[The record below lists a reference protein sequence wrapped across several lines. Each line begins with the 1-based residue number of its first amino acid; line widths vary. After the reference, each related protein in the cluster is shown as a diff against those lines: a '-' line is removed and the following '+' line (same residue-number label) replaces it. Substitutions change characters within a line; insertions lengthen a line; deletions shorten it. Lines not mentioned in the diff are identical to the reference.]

1 MLNHG
6 RKNIVFGFCYL
17 VIILILGMFLAFKL
31 KDTAWA
37 KEPFGFPRVVMRAAH
52 AHGNLESVLNILVGL
67 LVDRISVGDGLKKTI
82 SILMIIGAVMHSG
95 MLLLTPAL
103 PALSN
108 LTAVGAITLVIAIA
122 LMAYGAIAG
131 IEKK

>member
-17 VIILILGMFLAFKL
+17 VILLLLGMFLAIKL
-31 KDTAWA
+31 KDSAWA
-37 KEPFGFPRVVMRAAH
+37 KEPFAFPRVVMRAAH
-52 AHGNLESVLNILVGL
+52 VHGNLESVLNIFVGL
-67 LVDRISVGDGLKKTI
+67 IVDRISVGDGLKKTI
-82 SILMIIGAVMHSG
+82 SILMIIGAIMHSG

-108 LTAVGAITLVIAIA
+108 LAVAGAVTLVIAIA
-122 LMAYGAIAG
+122 LMAYGTIAG
-131 IEKK
+131 IEPK

>member
-1 MLNHG
+1 MNHG

-17 VIILILGMFLAFKL
+17 VIMLVLGMFLAFKL

-37 KEPFGFPRVVMRAAH
+37 KEPFAFPRVVMRAAH
-52 AHGNLESVLNILVGL
+52 VHGNLESVLNILVGL

-82 SILMIIGAVMHSG
+82 SILMIIGAIMHSG

-103 PALSN
+103 PAISN
-108 LTAVGAITLVIAIA
+108 LAVVGAITLVIAIV